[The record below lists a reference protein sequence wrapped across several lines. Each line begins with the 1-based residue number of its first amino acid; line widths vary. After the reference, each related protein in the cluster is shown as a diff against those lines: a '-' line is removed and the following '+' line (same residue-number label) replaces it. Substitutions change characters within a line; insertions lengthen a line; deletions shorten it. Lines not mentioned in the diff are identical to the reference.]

1 MEYENKYSSKAV
13 GGTALGLAI
22 GALGLETLRGGNL
35 GGLLGGGGGCGCS
48 EDHVVNRYELS
59 QENEI
64 SRLRTEISLR
74 DSNTYAMNQLN
85 NFRNYVDSRF
95 SGIEQQLCQQNV
107 YNATNTAALGCLQGQ
122 VAQLM
127 SLSKLIIPSENICP
141 TPMPQYNSWTAPT
154 TTT

>member
-35 GGLLGGGGGCGCS
+35 GGLLSGGGCGCS

-64 SRLRTEISLR
+64 SRLRSEISLR
-74 DSNTYAMNQLN
+74 DSNTYTMNQLN

-95 SGIEQQLCQQNV
+95 SGIDQQLGQQAV

-122 VAQLM
+122 VAQLQA
-127 SLSKLIIPSENICP
+127 LSKLVIPAANICP
-141 TPMPQYNSWTAPT
+141 APT
-154 TTT
+154 TTTT